1 MILAWQDTDDYD
13 DHDDNDVPAL
23 VLVLVL
29 ILVLILILKYMEE
42 YKKKIMKQCQLWPK
56 DTLLLLILEWRQSRY
71 MEKYVRK
78 TYIWKNMGKNI
89 RIWKNIYMCVKRC
102 QLWPKD
108 TVNPLT
114 NLEHCQSVGIPHNL
128 GLNILYL

>member
-29 ILVLILILKYMEE
+29 ILVLILMNMEE
-42 YKKKIMKQCQLWPK
+42 YKWKIMKQSQLWPK

-78 TYIWKNMGKNI
+78 TYIWKNMEKILEYG
-89 RIWKNIYMCVKRC
+89 RIYIY
-102 QLWPKD
+102 
-108 TVNPLT
+108 
-114 NLEHCQSVGIPHNL
+114 
-128 GLNILYL
+128 